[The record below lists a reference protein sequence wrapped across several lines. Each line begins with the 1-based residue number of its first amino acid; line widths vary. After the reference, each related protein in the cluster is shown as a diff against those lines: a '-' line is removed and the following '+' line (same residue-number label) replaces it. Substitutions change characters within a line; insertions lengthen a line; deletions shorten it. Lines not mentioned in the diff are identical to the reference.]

1 LQKSFIVSTLE
12 PFSSFFKLTAMRAI
26 WKGHIQ
32 FSLVTIPIRIYN
44 AIDAGQTI
52 SFNLLSKEGNNPVSY
67 EKKDKVTGE
76 TLKNDEIVKGY
87 QYEPGQYVLIDQED
101 FDKVKLKSEK
111 VIEIQGFVDYQE
123 VHPTLFE
130 SPYYIGP
137 DGDVAAKT
145 YGLLSHTLKETG
157 KIAVGKVVLRDR
169 ETPVLLSPLDGG
181 MVMYKLR
188 YPHEVKKIREVPQLI
203 DVKPEKE
210 QLKLAKTL
218 VDSMTVKF
226 DNIEMKDHYYDK
238 LKSIIDAKVSG
249 REVVSVS
256 ETEEPAK
263 KAVDIMSALKASIE
277 ASKKPM
283 EKAKGG
289 AKKEKEKEEKAE
301 KTQKKT
307 RRKAS

>member
-1 LQKSFIVSTLE
+1 
-12 PFSSFFKLTAMRAI
+12 MRAI

-44 AIDAGQTI
+44 AIDAAQTI
-52 SFNLLSKEGNNPVSY
+52 SFNLLSKEGHNPVSY

-76 TLKNDEIVKGY
+76 TLKNEDIVKGY
-87 QYEPGQYVLIDQED
+87 QYEPGQYVIMEPED
-101 FDKVKLKSEK
+101 FEKVKLKSEK
-111 VIEIQGFVDYQE
+111 VIEIEGFVDYQE

-130 SPYYIGP
+130 APYYIGP

-145 YGLLSHTLKETG
+145 YGLLSQTLKETG

-169 ETPVLLSPLDGG
+169 ETPVLLSPHEGG
-181 MVMYKLR
+181 MVMYRLR
-188 YPHEVKKIREVPQLI
+188 YPNEVRSIREVPQLI

-226 DNIEMKDHYYDK
+226 TDIEMKDRYFET
-238 LKSIIDAKVSG
+238 LKEIIDAKVAG
-249 REVVSVS
+249 REVVTVS
-256 ETEEPAK
+256 EEEPRK
-263 KAVDIMSALKASIE
+263 VVDIMAALKASID
-277 ASKKPM
+277 AAKKPM

-289 AKKEKEKEEKAE
+289 AAKKEKEKEAKESKKE
-301 KTQKKT
+301 KTKT
-307 RRKAS
+307 VRRKAS

>member
-1 LQKSFIVSTLE
+1 
-12 PFSSFFKLTAMRAI
+12 MRAI

-44 AIDAGQTI
+44 AIDAAQTI

-76 TLKNDEIVKGY
+76 VLKNEDIVKGY
-87 QYEPGQYVLIDQED
+87 QYEPGQYVIMEQED
-101 FDKVKLKSEK
+101 FEKVKLKSEK
-111 VIEIQGFVDYQE
+111 VIEIDGFVDYKE

-130 SPYYIGP
+130 APYYIGP

-145 YGLLSHTLKETG
+145 YGLLSQTLKESG

-181 MVMYKLR
+181 MVMYRLR
-188 YPHEVKKIREVPQLI
+188 YPHEVRSIREVPQLI
-203 DVKPEKE
+203 DVKPDKE

-226 DNIEMKDHYYDK
+226 TNIEMKDRYYET
-238 LKSIIDAKVSG
+238 LKEIIDAKVAG
-249 REVVSVS
+249 REVVTVS
-256 ETEEPAK
+256 EGEEPRK
-263 KAVDIMSALKASIE
+263 VVDIMAALKASID
-277 ASKKPM
+277 AAKKPM

-289 AKKEKEKEEKAE
+289 AAKKQKEAKEDKKKEKT
-301 KTQKKT
+301 KTA